1 MHGIGGTRIKPTS
14 YPDEIRRR
22 PLLKRYAHALAVIA
36 AIGSTSLEASEHWT
50 DQRDSQFGFS
60 FSFPSSEFASVEGD
74 GKPGFHYFAA
84 DHVDAKFLVGAWDKQ
99 DDATPEH
106 FKRWMIANAGGY
118 EEITYQPRGRS
129 WFVLSGYRGDQI
141 YYEKVMFSCGARVVN
156 ILAIAYPTSERDKFD
171 PVVERMEDMFQPSQE
186 CADRPH
192 AG

>member
-1 MHGIGGTRIKPTS
+1 
-14 YPDEIRRR
+14 
-22 PLLKRYAHALAVIA
+22 LFWRYTLTLAVIM
-36 AIGSTSLEASEHWT
+36 AIGCASLEASERWL
-50 DQRDSQFGFS
+50 DQRDPQFGFS
-60 FSFPSSEFASVEGD
+60 YSFPDALFAPVEGD
-74 GKPGFHYFAA
+74 GKPGFHYFASNPT
-84 DHVDAKFLVGAWDKQ
+84 DAKFLVGAWDNQ
-99 DDATPEH
+99 DDAIPEH

-141 YYEKVMFSCGARVVN
+141 YYEKVMFSCGGRVVN

-171 PVVERMEDMFQPSQE
+171 PVVERMEDTFKPSQE